1 MKRLVIFVLVFI
13 VDKPLF
19 SITTDD
25 FAVDNIL
32 VTDERYFDDDTLV
45 IEGTPFRITGLK
57 ENITKEFEDVGTVHA
72 SSGFPRGSVDMQHV
86 SYTVQLESVPD
97 KHLFQ
102 FECTQDRPANE
113 RLRSI
118 GVKTTAIQCPFRFS
132 IYAKGLRVIY
142 QPKSSVSSSRHRQLA
157 ADSR

>member
-1 MKRLVIFVLVFI
+1 MKRLVVLFLFFVVY
-13 VDKPLF
+13 KPAF
-19 SITTDD
+19 SVTIDD

-32 VTDERYFDDDTLV
+32 VTDERYFNEDTLV
-45 IEGTPFRITGLK
+45 IEGTPFRIAGLK
-57 ENITKEFEDVGTVHA
+57 ENITKEFEDVGTIHA

-102 FECTQDRPANE
+102 FDCTQDRPASE

-142 QPKSSVSSSRHRQLA
+142 QPKVSVSSSRNRQLA